1 MPLTHFTEAT
11 TTYWQSLIAAGAP
24 PYPGPPWQFAYPAQL
39 PDGRVLML
47 PIRQLG
53 SEPTHAV
60 ASLLL
65 NQAAL
70 GVVEVLGGM
79 LAAQL
84 RHLQVDAVVGLPTL
98 GLALASVVARDL
110 DHTRYVPMGYSR
122 KFWYDEV
129 LSTPVSSITSPTPG
143 KRIYLDPHLLP
154 LVAGKRVLLVDDAVS
169 TGTTLQAAWDLL
181 ESLGAE
187 VVACGVAMRQ
197 GRRWADRIG
206 PVRTARLFGVFDS
219 PLLQAVPQ
227 GWALRS

>member
-1 MPLTHFTEAT
+1 MPPNHFTEPT
-11 TTYWQSLIAAGAP
+11 TSYWQHIVDAGAVP
-24 PYPGPPWQFAYPAQL
+24 RPDAPWQFGYPARL

-47 PIRQLG
+47 PIRPLAN
-53 SEPTHAV
+53 EPTHAV

-84 RHLQVDAVVGLPTL
+84 RNLQVDTVVGLPTL

-122 KFWYDEV
+122 KFWYDEA

-154 LVAGKRVLLVDDAVS
+154 LVVGKRVILVDDAIS

-181 ESLGAE
+181 EALGAE
-187 VVACGVAMRQ
+187 VVACGVTMRQ

-206 PVRTARLFGVFDS
+206 PARTARLFGVFDS